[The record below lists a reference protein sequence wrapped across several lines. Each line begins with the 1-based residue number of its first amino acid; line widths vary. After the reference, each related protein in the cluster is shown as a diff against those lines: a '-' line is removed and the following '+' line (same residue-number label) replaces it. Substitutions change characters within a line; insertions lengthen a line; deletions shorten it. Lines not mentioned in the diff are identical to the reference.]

1 MQRSIVT
8 WHSPVGKRPVRLYVN
23 EPASLLESTI
33 DYQHFDSFISHKGD
47 DTEIAEEVGDIL
59 YENGLNAY
67 LDLWN
72 PEVDGDSPELEVH
85 LREVIRETISL
96 VAVVIE
102 HTPTSWWVPFEVG
115 VARETESQIATF
127 LSVNELSRNVV
138 DLPSYLMN
146 WPIMTSDAEL
156 SAWATALLE
165 WNRRGRLGGTILL
178 EKAVQ
183 RVAAASGI
191 ERLVRSG
198 KVRFV

>member
-1 MQRSIVT
+1 MQRSVVT
-8 WHSPVGKRPVRLYVN
+8 WHSPIGKQPARLYVN
-23 EPASLLESTI
+23 EQAPLLKSTI
-33 DYQHFDSFISHKGD
+33 DYQQFDSFISHKGD

-67 LDLWN
+67 LDLWD

-96 VAVVIE
+96 VAVVTE

-146 WPIMTSDAEL
+146 WPIMTSDGL
-156 SAWATALLE
+156 CCMNIGST
-165 WNRRGRLGGTILL
+165 
-178 EKAVQ
+178 
-183 RVAAASGI
+183 
-191 ERLVRSG
+191 
-198 KVRFV
+198 

>member
-8 WHSPVGKRPVRLYVN
+8 WNSPIGKQTSRLYVN
-23 EPASLLESTI
+23 EQAPLSKATI
-33 DYQHFDSFISHKGD
+33 DYRQFDSFISHKGD
-47 DTEIAEEVGDIL
+47 DTDIAEEVGDIL

-67 LDLWN
+67 LDRWD
-72 PEVDGDSPELEVH
+72 PEVDGDSLELEVH
-85 LREVIRETISL
+85 LRKLIRETISL
-96 VAVVIE
+96 VAVVTE

-127 LSVNELSRNVV
+127 LSVNEFSRNVV
-138 DLPSYLMN
+138 DLPSYLMA

-156 SAWATALLE
+156 SAWATTLLE
-165 WNRRGRLGGTILL
+165 LNRKGRLGGTILL

-183 RVAAASGI
+183 RAAVLGGI
-191 ERLVRSG
+191 ERLVRLG